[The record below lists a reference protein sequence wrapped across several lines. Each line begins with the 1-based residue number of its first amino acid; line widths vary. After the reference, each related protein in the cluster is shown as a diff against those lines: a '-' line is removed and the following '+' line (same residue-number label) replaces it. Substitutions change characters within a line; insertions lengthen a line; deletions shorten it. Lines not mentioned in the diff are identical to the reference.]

1 MQDHRPPTGPRSEGT
16 VVPSPHP
23 KVVILDDYQGVALTY
38 ESWSRLTD
46 RIEID
51 VVREH
56 LGTDAE
62 LIPRIIDAEVLVMMR
77 ERTPLSA
84 DRIDQLPN
92 LKLIVTKGMQNA
104 AIDVGRA
111 NIRGITVCGTPGRRE
126 APVELTW
133 ALILAL
139 ARHLCD
145 EHTNMRAG
153 GWQQTVGTE
162 LWGRTLGVVGLGRLG
177 RLVAEIGAA
186 FGMNVVAWSQNLT
199 DEAARTH
206 GVLRVSKEELLHES
220 DFITLH
226 TRLSDRTRGLIA
238 QQELEQMKPT
248 AYLVNTS
255 RGPLIDE
262 AALIAA
268 LHAGAIAGAGLDV
281 YDTEPLP
288 RDHPLRT
295 APNVV
300 LSPHLGYVAV
310 DSYERHFTAVV
321 EAIVAWIDGA
331 PIRTLIR

>member
-1 MQDHRPPTGPRSEGT
+1 M
-16 VVPSPHP
+16 PSPHP

-111 NIRGITVCGTPGRRE
+111 NLRGITVCGTPGRRE

>member
-1 MQDHRPPTGPRSEGT
+1 M
-16 VVPSPHP
+16 PSPHP
-23 KVVILDDYQGVALTY
+23 KVAILNDYQGVALSY
-38 ESWSRLTD
+38 GPWSRLTD

-62 LIPRIIDAEVLVMMR
+62 LIPRIIEAEVLVMMR
-77 ERTPLSA
+77 ERTPLRA

-92 LKLIVTKGMQNA
+92 LRLIVTKGMQNA
-104 AIDVGRA
+104 AIDVGHA
-111 NIRGITVCGTPGRRE
+111 NQRGITVCGTPGRRE

-145 EHTNMRAG
+145 EHSNMRAG

-162 LWGRTLGVVGLGRLG
+162 LWGRTLGVIGLGRLG
-177 RLVAEIGAA
+177 RLVAAVGAA
-186 FGMNVVAWSQNLT
+186 LGMSVVAWSQNLT
-199 DEAARTH
+199 DEAARAH

-226 TRLSDRTRGLIA
+226 ARLSDRTRGLIA
-238 QQELEQMKPT
+238 QQELEQMKST

-310 DSYERHFTAVV
+310 DSYEGHFTAVV

>member
-1 MQDHRPPTGPRSEGT
+1 M
-16 VVPSPHP
+16 PSPQP
-23 KVVILDDYQGVALTY
+23 TIAILDDYQGVAL
-38 ESWSRLTD
+38 SFGPWSRLTG
-46 RIEID
+46 RVTID
-51 VVREH
+51 VIREH
-56 LGTDAE
+56 LATDTE
-62 LIPRIIDAEVLVMMR
+62 LLPRIMDAEVLVMMR
-77 ERTPLSA
+77 ERTPLTA

-104 AIDVGRA
+104 AIDVRHA
-111 NIRGITVCGTPGRRE
+111 NSRGITVCGTPGRRE

-145 EHTNMRAG
+145 EHANMRTG

-162 LWGRTLGVVGLGRLG
+162 LWGRTLGIIGLGRLG
-177 RLVAEIGAA
+177 RLVAGVGTA

-199 DEAARTH
+199 DDAARAH
-206 GVLRVSKEELLHES
+206 GVLRVSKEELLQGS
-220 DFITLH
+220 DFVTLH
-226 TRLSDRTRGLIA
+226 TRLSDRTRGLVSGA
-238 QQELEQMKPT
+238 ELEQMKPT
-248 AYLVNTS
+248 SYLVNTS

-268 LHAGAIAGAGLDV
+268 LHAGSIAGAGLDV

-288 RDHPLRT
+288 KDHPLRS

-310 DSYERHFTAVV
+310 DSYDRHFSAVV
-321 EAIVAWIDGA
+321 EAIEAWIDGA